1 MTTHHSPEGTSMRDA
16 LEALLK
22 DPHGCA
28 FCDSGKLR
36 KSVTTGELCEH
47 EDSCGYKLAQ
57 DALATPVPAL
67 PAGQVNASEIEHPTT
82 RYLLK
87 QLCAKHGIVLGEPIA
102 DALKKLHAA
111 PPSPTVQPEEPTPCS
126 VCNALTVP
134 RNATHYDAEDLEAAR
149 KQASIL
155 HAALSAEPK
164 AQAQAGGATAQDIAD
179 KIKGMCHSSL
189 MTHKREVQV
198 AALVDRLVALASPE
212 AREPATVKE
221 SLTHHLADASKMVEP
236 AQALPQGGEVMDM
249 ALCESISVV
258 LREGQLYRFRKVGD
272 CEKCAAMSAASLE
285 AYGEPPTPEAISAS
299 GAGVPVA
306 WRPTCDVVMKQGG
319 DFGPQRV
326 FTPGDVLYASPP
338 SLEAGKAVPLEW
350 KKAVQEAYGWLWH
363 VNNEPT
369 APVPMWSPEQ
379 AAYEARKNLRDLLTK
394 DERGEAIN
402 AVSGMLENKA
412 RAHGIGTTVSTK
424 EDAL

>member
-1 MTTHHSPEGTSMRDA
+1 MNANASILLAEQVLGMDLGTPKGLHA
-16 LEALLK
+16 K
-22 DPHGCA
+22 
-28 FCDSGKLR
+28 
-36 KSVTTGELCEH
+36 
-47 EDSCGYKLAQ
+47 
-57 DALATPVPAL
+57 ALARDV
-67 PAGQVNASEIEHPTT
+67 
-82 RYLLK
+82 LK
-87 QLCAKHGIVLGEPIA
+87 QQDYMLQTLRLIAHATKPEPDDGGGHENAYELATQCIA
-102 DALKKLHAA
+102 AVEST
-111 PPSPTVQPEEPTPCS
+111 PSPT
-126 VCNALTVP
+126 
-134 RNATHYDAEDLEAAR
+134 AR
-149 KQASIL
+149 
-155 HAALSAEPK
+155 
-164 AQAQAGGATAQDIAD
+164 
-179 KIKGMCHSSL
+179 
-189 MTHKREVQV
+189 
-198 AALVDRLVALASPE
+198 
-212 AREPATVKE
+212 
-221 SLTHHLADASKMVEP
+221 EP
-236 AQALPQGGEVMDM
+236 AQALPQGGEVVKVLGRF
-249 ALCESISVV
+249 ATWVGHNIGHATYEQLRATREWREVSIV
-258 LREGQLYRFRKVGD
+258 LAD
-272 CEKCAAMSAASLE
+272 AA
-285 AYGEPPTPEAISAS
+285 GVPHKIEAISAS